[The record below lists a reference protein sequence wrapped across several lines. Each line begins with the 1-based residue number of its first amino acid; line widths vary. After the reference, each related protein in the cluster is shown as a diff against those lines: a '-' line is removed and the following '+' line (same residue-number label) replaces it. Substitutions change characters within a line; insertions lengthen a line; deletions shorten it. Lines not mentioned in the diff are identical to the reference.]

1 MSVTKRVI
9 AALLC
14 ISMFGW
20 AWYVSKTEQP
30 LTVKEEKV
38 NPDSIV
44 IWYTDDSLTDFMDAA
59 CVAFNE
65 MYGVRVLPKLQSGD
79 EYLEHI
85 NEASITDEGMPD
97 LYVITNDMLER
108 AYLGGLAQA
117 VETNVVN
124 ENHFS
129 PAALQAVTY
138 RDRPVAYPFYFE
150 TSAMLY
156 NRSYLYDMA
165 KNRLMADESKEPD
178 EDGSAEEEEMSE
190 EEKQRIEEEAGLT
203 DEEKIE
209 KRIEESLPQTFDQL
223 LEFAN
228 TYDAPMEVE
237 TVFKWDVKDIFY
249 NYFFVGNYIDLGG
262 KNGDD
267 SSILDIYN
275 MDAITALTLYQ
286 DMNQFFSFDYEDIS
300 YESVLQEFIEGK
312 MVFTTATTDAI
323 QTLENA
329 KKDGTFKYDYGVM
342 RMPKLS
348 DNLTT
353 RSMSVTNTVVIN
365 GYSNKKDKAASFAK
379 FLTIFKANELYDKV
393 GKISACN
400 TVNYEDGNITEFVN
414 EYADSVPV
422 PKMMATSNYWL
433 QAELTF
439 SNIWAGKNVSEQL
452 KQLSEQIKEQVTGM
466 EISED
471 YIDMPKQ
478 EQDEIQ
484 YYDEEAE
491 KEAAQEDEKE

>member
-1 MSVTKRVI
+1 
-9 AALLC
+9 
-14 ISMFGW
+14 
-20 AWYVSKTEQP
+20 
-30 LTVKEEKV
+30 
-38 NPDSIV
+38 
-44 IWYTDDSLTDFMDAA
+44 
-59 CVAFNE
+59 
-65 MYGVRVLPKLQSGD
+65 
-79 EYLEHI
+79 
-85 NEASITDEGMPD
+85 
-97 LYVITNDMLER
+97 
-108 AYLGGLAQA
+108 
-117 VETNVVN
+117 
-124 ENHFS
+124 
-129 PAALQAVTY
+129 
-138 RDRPVAYPFYFE
+138 
-150 TSAMLY
+150 
-156 NRSYLYDMA
+156 
-165 KNRLMADESKEPD
+165 
-178 EDGSAEEEEMSE
+178 MSE